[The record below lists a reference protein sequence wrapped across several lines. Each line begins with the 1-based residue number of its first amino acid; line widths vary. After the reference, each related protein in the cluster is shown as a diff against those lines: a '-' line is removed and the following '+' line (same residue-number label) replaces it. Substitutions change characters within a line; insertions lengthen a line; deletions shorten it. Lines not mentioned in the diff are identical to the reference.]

1 MSSLKQGTWHQ
12 GNPVGQI
19 GRALNGQ
26 TLGILGY
33 GRIGQLLGRYAQAFG
48 MNVLVW
54 GRENTRAAA
63 QATGAR
69 LAESRSEGRRVGK
82 ECVSTC
88 RSRWSPYHYKQN
100 NIITNNSQPQ
110 NKYITKLTQTK

>member
-33 GRIGQLLGRYAQAFG
+33 GRIGHLLGRYAQAFG

-69 LAESRSEGRRVGK
+69 LAESRDALFEQSALLVLQMRMHDELSHSVQRPALGSMK
-82 ECVSTC
+82 PKPLLS
-88 RSRWSPYHYKQN
+88 
-100 NIITNNSQPQ
+100 
-110 NKYITKLTQTK
+110 